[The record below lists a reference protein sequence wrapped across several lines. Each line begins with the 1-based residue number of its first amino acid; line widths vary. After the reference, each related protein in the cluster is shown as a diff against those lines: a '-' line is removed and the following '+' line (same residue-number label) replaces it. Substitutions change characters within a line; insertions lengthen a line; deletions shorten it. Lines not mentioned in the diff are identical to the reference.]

1 MQSQSWSYDCT
12 FMQSQSPPGPILFPP
27 FQELDG
33 RDLLKERTGDVS
45 KAQCVEGCV
54 WERENFKVPT
64 WSWISPSAP
73 VPSNSHP
80 MLKVYW
86 LLVFSFFFKPQIRRK
101 TNLFQKGGRT
111 LMSPASSSTFAEVS
125 VAFSL
130 PSGVSSELSY
140 FHFPFHA
147 SPNLMW

>member
-1 MQSQSWSYDCT
+1 
-12 FMQSQSPPGPILFPP
+12 MQSQSPPGPILFPL

-54 WERENFKVPT
+54 CCVCVYERERILKYPIGVESLLLPL
-64 WSWISPSAP
+64 SPLTP
-73 VPSNSHP
+73 HP

-111 LMSPASSSTFAEVS
+111 LMSPASSSTFPEVS
-125 VAFSL
+125 VPFSL